1 MSKIKFCFIFLI
13 LKIAL
18 LNEVPDSYDWR
29 EKNIIGNV
37 QSQGLISW
45 LNPLTG
51 MLESLYA
58 IGKGNYVYFSK
69 QMLLDCVP
77 QTSDFIGD
85 QIAKALNWIS
95 RNGIV
100 KDSEYP
106 YTGVKGTC
114 KATKYIDM
122 KVTKYRKLGP
132 NANEEEM
139 KQLLYENGPF
149 IVLLNSR
156 PLITYSKGI
165 LYLDETK
172 CPSSGIDQAFLL
184 VGYGSSAGID
194 YWIIKG
200 SLGKIWGEKGYFRII
215 RGKGACGINQSA
227 FIPFVEF
234 E

>member
-1 MSKIKFCFIFLI
+1 MCKIQFYIIILI

-18 LNEVPDSYDWR
+18 LNEVPDSFDWR

-37 QSQGLISW
+37 QNQGLASW
-45 LNPLTG
+45 LEPLTG
-51 MLESLYA
+51 MLESLYD

-85 QIAKALNWIS
+85 QIPNALNWIIK
-95 RNGIV
+95 NGIT
-100 KDSEYP
+100 KDSDYP
-106 YTGVKGTC
+106 YKGVKGIC
-114 KATKYIDM
+114 KSSKYIDM

-132 NANEEEM
+132 NADEEEM

-149 IVLLNSR
+149 IVLLNSN
-156 PLITYSKGI
+156 PLITYSAGI
-165 LYLDETK
+165 LDLDETK
-172 CPSSGIDQAFLL
+172 CPSSGINQAFLL
-184 VGYGSSAGID
+184 VGYGSSAGKD
-194 YWIIKG
+194 YWIVK
-200 SLGKIWGEKGYFRII
+200 SSFGKIWGEKGYFRII
-215 RGKGACGINQSA
+215 RGKGACGINKSA

>member
-1 MSKIKFCFIFLI
+1 
-13 LKIAL
+13 
-18 LNEVPDSYDWR
+18 
-29 EKNIIGNV
+29 
-37 QSQGLISW
+37 
-45 LNPLTG
+45 

-69 QMLLDCVP
+69 QMLIDCIP
-77 QTSDFIGD
+77 QTTSDFIGD
-85 QIAKALNWIS
+85 QITKALNWVI

-106 YTGVKGTC
+106 YTAVKGTC
-114 KATKYIDM
+114 KSTNYIDM
-122 KVTKYRKLGP
+122 KVTNYRKLGP
-132 NANEEEM
+132 DANEEEM

-149 IVLLNSR
+149 IVLLNSK
-156 PLITYSKGI
+156 PLMTYSQGI

-172 CPSSGIDQAFLL
+172 CPSSGINEAFLL

-200 SLGKIWGEKGYFRII
+200 SFGKNWGEKGYFRIM
-215 RGKGACGINQSA
+215 RGKGVCGINQSA